1 MIPRTTKKKN
11 KMPEQ
16 NHQPFVIKNP
26 ALQELSSCLLQA
38 SKVLVGAANA
48 LDVEGSKKLAKVQ
61 KDALAVAKKA
71 GQLRSTCMNL
81 PEHEAKDSLT
91 KILRKSWDMLTCIAR
106 RMLVDTEAK
115 RKLRYLVLRTAEETG
130 EYLAKDAKVKP
141 ALR

>member
-1 MIPRTTKKKN
+1 
-11 KMPEQ
+11 MPEQ

-26 ALQELSSCLLQA
+26 ALQELSACLLHA

-48 LDVEGSKKLAKVQ
+48 LDVDGSKKLAKVQ

-71 GQLRSTCMNL
+71 GQLRATCMSL
-81 PEHEAKDSLT
+81 PEAEAKAMLT
-91 KILRKSWDMLTCIAR
+91 TTLRKSWDMLTCIAR

-130 EYLAKDAKVKP
+130 EYLTKNGKTKP
-141 ALR
+141 AFR